1 MCPSYVVHVGGGEG
15 SSAVEAESHAV
26 ELASHIGDIF
36 FGGDAWVLA
45 GLDGVLFCWETECV
59 EGDSVEDVFAFH
71 AVVAGHHVGGDVSE
85 WVSDVESFS

>member
-1 MCPSYVVHVGGGEG
+1 MCPLYVVHVGGGEG

-45 GLDGVLFCWETECV
+45 GLPFDAIHAAGNVL
-59 EGDSVEDVFAFH
+59 
-71 AVVAGHHVGGDVSE
+71 AGLLIVPLAELLQKLSRTIQRGK
-85 WVSDVESFS
+85 